1 MTSVAPWPGVAAR
14 AGVTRGGSRR
24 ARLALGLQALVEIN
38 TDRLHQRIDLAVEE
52 MIGARDH
59 LLLDHDA
66 LLGLELF
73 DEAADVLVRHHRILV
88 AVNDH
93 AGGGTGGEERKIIEV
108 GGWSDRDESLDLRTP
123 HEQLHPDP
131 GAEGETGDPAAP
143 GLRVYR
149 LRPVERRGGIRQLAL
164 AMIEGTLAASHPAE
178 IEAQHGEV
186 PVHEGVIELIDD
198 LVVHRPPELRMGME
212 HDADRGVSLPR
223 RVIAA
228 LDAPSGAGEND
239 LGHCNLD
246 WDLIATRGRSSERA

>member
-1 MTSVAPWPGVAAR
+1 MTSVAPSPGVVAR
-14 AGVTRGGSRR
+14 AGVTQRGSRR
-24 ARLALGLQALVEIN
+24 ARLALGLQALVEISA
-38 TDRLHQRIDLAVEE
+38 DRLHQSIDLAVEE

-149 LRPVERRGGIRQLAL
+149 LRPAERRGGIRHLAL
-164 AMIEGTLAASHPAE
+164 AITQSTPPPSHPPH
-178 IEAQHGEV
+178 IQPPHRKV
-186 PVHEGVIELIDD
+186 P
-198 LVVHRPPELRMGME
+198 
-212 HDADRGVSLPR
+212 
-223 RVIAA
+223 
-228 LDAPSGAGEND
+228 
-239 LGHCNLD
+239 
-246 WDLIATRGRSSERA
+246 